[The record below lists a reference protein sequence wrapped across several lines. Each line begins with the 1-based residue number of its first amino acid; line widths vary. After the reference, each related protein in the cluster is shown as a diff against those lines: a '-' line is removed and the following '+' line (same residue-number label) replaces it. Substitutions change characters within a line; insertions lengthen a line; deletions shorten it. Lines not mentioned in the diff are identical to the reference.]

1 MRSVAGVRKIK
12 KKYWRQ
18 CSVYSNESVLLKII
32 KIQNTINLLYF
43 RFSSLNSDINTPIS
57 MWMLLITFVKN
68 TKKTTS
74 RIGFLVVILLFFLVH
89 SKAAEQGRIT
99 KIKEQVT
106 ESVNDTANI
115 RLYMEIA
122 GTFDRNS
129 KDQLDSSLFY
139 LNEALALSDR
149 IDYLKHQFEIYNKFG
164 EIFFSSGNY
173 PISLE
178 YFFKMLQLLDEQ
190 VSDNQDS
197 TNIQNKYIRLY
208 TQIGTCYFNMNY
220 FDKALVY
227 YKQCLKSVERIMEND
242 TDSLHLRKMVIM
254 YTNIGSAYLSQYDNE
269 RALLNFVKAL
279 EYNASLKN
287 PDFDA
292 SLYNN
297 MGIICKERK
306 EYDKAFQY
314 YNKSLEIRKKQKDT
328 AGMAQTNNNLGN
340 VYILIGNYKMAI
352 EILNSVLEM
361 SKQTHSL
368 ITQMKASEFISGAY
382 EKQGNYTKALEMHK
396 LFKTL
401 QDSLINTEQV
411 QNALRLELQYQY
423 EKQRKVDELQKQIA
437 ISNKERKALIYMI
450 ISAVLLFSFV
460 IVILLNRN
468 QRTKMKQGKLLQ
480 ESLLLES
487 RNLSLEK
494 QNLLMEKQN
503 LELELEFRNKE
514 LSTHVLYL
522 FKKNEFISSI
532 ISKLLAA
539 KSKNNT
545 ENSMWIME
553 ILREMQSNVD
563 NTVWEEFERR
573 FQQVHEDFYEKL
585 MMKYPDLTPNEIK
598 ICAFLKLNM
607 TIKDISAIT
616 FQSVKSIQVARNR
629 MRKKMG
635 ITRDEN
641 LILLI
646 QQL

>member
-1 MRSVAGVRKIK
+1 MWILLTTLIEKSIKTTGRIGLIVVVFMLYLTQPKAADQNRIAEIK
-12 KKYWRQ
+12 KQ
-18 CSVYSNESVLLKII
+18 INEK
-32 KIQNTINLLYF
+32 
-43 RFSSLNSDINTPIS
+43 
-57 MWMLLITFVKN
+57 
-68 TKKTTS
+68 
-74 RIGFLVVILLFFLVH
+74 
-89 SKAAEQGRIT
+89 
-99 KIKEQVT
+99 
-106 ESVNDTANI
+106 VNDTANI
-115 RLYMEIA
+115 RLYMKLAESFEHN
-122 GTFDRNS
+122 T

-139 LNEALALSDR
+139 LNEAQLLSER
-149 IDYLKHQFEIYNKFG
+149 TDYLKHQSDIYYMLG
-164 EIFFSSGNY
+164 EIFYSSGNY

-178 YFFKMLQLLDEQ
+178 YYFKMLQLLDDQ
-190 VSDNQDS
+190 VADNQDS
-197 TNIQNKYIRLY
+197 TTIQNKYIRLF

-220 FDKALVY
+220 YDKALTY
-227 YKQCLKSVERIMEND
+227 YKQCLKTVEKIKEND
-242 TDSLHLRKMVIM
+242 QESSYLRKMVIL
-254 YTNIGSAYLSQYDNE
+254 YANIGSAYLSQYDNE
-269 RALLNFVKAL
+269 RAQLNFEKAL
-279 EYNASLKN
+279 EYNAALKN

-314 YNKSLEIRKKQKDT
+314 YNKSLAIRIKQRDT

-340 VYILIGNYKMAI
+340 AFILIGEYKMAI
-352 EILNSVLEM
+352 EILNSVLQM

-382 EKQGNYTKALEMHK
+382 EKQGNYAKALEMHK

-401 QDSLINTEQV
+401 QDSIINTEQV
-411 QNALRLELQYQY
+411 QSALRLELQYQY
-423 EKQRKVDELQKQIA
+423 EKQRKIDELQKQIVIA
-437 ISNKERKALIYMI
+437 NKERKALIYMI
-450 ISAVLLFSFV
+450 ISAVLLFSFA

-468 QRTKMKQGKLLQ
+468 QRIKMKQGKLLQ

-487 RNLSLEK
+487 KNLSLEK

-503 LELELEFRNKE
+503 LEMELEFRNKE
-514 LSTHVLYL
+514 LSTHVMYL

-539 KSKNNT
+539 KSKDNSENNV
-545 ENSMWIME
+545 WIME

-585 MMKYPDLTPNEIK
+585 RLKYSDLTPNEIK
-598 ICAFLKLNM
+598 ICAFMKLNM
-607 TIKDISAIT
+607 TTKDISAIT

-641 LILLI
+641 LISII

>member
-1 MRSVAGVRKIK
+1 M
-12 KKYWRQ
+12 
-18 CSVYSNESVLLKII
+18 
-32 KIQNTINLLYF
+32 
-43 RFSSLNSDINTPIS
+43 
-57 MWMLLITFVKN
+57 
-68 TKKTTS
+68 
-74 RIGFLVVILLFFLVH
+74 
-89 SKAAEQGRIT
+89 
-99 KIKEQVT
+99 
-106 ESVNDTANI
+106 
-115 RLYMEIA
+115 IA

>member
-1 MRSVAGVRKIK
+1 
-12 KKYWRQ
+12 
-18 CSVYSNESVLLKII
+18 
-32 KIQNTINLLYF
+32 
-43 RFSSLNSDINTPIS
+43 
-57 MWMLLITFVKN
+57 MWILLITFIEKS
-68 TKKTTS
+68 KKTA
-74 RIGFLVVILLFFLVH
+74 RLIGLLAVTFLLFLGQL
-89 SKAAEQGRIT
+89 KAADQGRISE
-99 KIKEQVT
+99 IKRQIT
-106 ESVNDTANI
+106 ERVNDTANI
-115 RLYMEIA
+115 RLYMELA
-122 GTFDRNS
+122 DSFEKNS
-129 KDQLDSSLFY
+129 KNQLDSSLYF
-139 LNEALALSDR
+139 LNEALLLSER
-149 IDYLKHQFEIYNKFG
+149 TDYLKHLFEIYNKHG
-164 EIFFSSGNY
+164 ELFFSSGNY

-178 YFFKMLQLLDEQ
+178 YYFKMLQLLDEQ
-190 VSDNQDS
+190 IADNQDS
-197 TNIQNKYIRLY
+197 TTMQDKYIRLF

-220 FDKALVY
+220 YDKALTY
-227 YKQCLKSVERIMEND
+227 YKQSLKRVEKIKEND
-242 TDSLHLRKMVIM
+242 EDISYLRKMVIL
-254 YTNIGSAYLSQYDNE
+254 YTNIGSAYLSQYDTE
-269 RALLNFVKAL
+269 RAQLNFVKAL

-306 EYDKAFQY
+306 EYSKAFQY
-314 YNKSLEIRKKQKDT
+314 YNKSLEIRIKQKDT

-340 VYILIGNYKMAI
+340 AYILTGDYKMAI
-352 EILNSVLEM
+352 GILNSVLEM

-368 ITQMKASEFISGAY
+368 ITRMKASEFISGAY
-382 EKQGNYTKALEMHK
+382 EKQGNYAKALEMHK

-401 QDSLINTEQV
+401 QDSIINNEQV
-411 QNALRLELQYQY
+411 KNALRLELQYQY
-423 EKQRKVDELQKQIA
+423 EKQRKIDELQKQIVIA
-437 ISNKERKALIYMI
+437 HKERKALIYMI

-468 QRTKMKQGKLLQ
+468 QRIKMKQGKLLQ

-494 QNLLMEKQN
+494 QNLIMEKQN
-503 LELELEFRNKE
+503 LEMELEFRNKE
-514 LSTHVLYL
+514 LSTHVMYL

-539 KSKNNT
+539 KSKDNSGNNV
-545 ENSMWIME
+545 WIME

-585 MMKYPDLTPNEIK
+585 RLKYPDLTPNEIK
-598 ICAFLKLNM
+598 ICAFMKLNM
-607 TIKDISAIT
+607 TTKDISAIT

-641 LILLI
+641 LISII